1 MCTFDFSPLFRRS
14 VNFDHLQHLVDATNR
29 LDPKANSHPPYNIEQ
44 VGKNGYHITMAV
56 ANFGEN
62 DLDVNV
68 KENTLVISGKLAGTE
83 DDVKV
88 CKLRHRWPRL
98 RAPV

>member
-1 MCTFDFSPLFRRS
+1 
-14 VNFDHLQHLVDATNR
+14 
-29 LDPKANSHPPYNIEQ
+29 
-44 VGKNGYHITMAV
+44 MAV

-98 RAPV
+98 QARV

>member
-1 MCTFDFSPLFRRS
+1 
-14 VNFDHLQHLVDATNR
+14 
-29 LDPKANSHPPYNIEQ
+29 
-44 VGKNGYHITMAV
+44 MAV

-88 CKLRHRWPRL
+88 CKLRHHWPRL